1 MLISDIEP
9 IGEATTDLFV
19 EESNDLIDRIIE
31 LPLRKACKIFR
42 DKGIETIMS
51 SANKNNVLEDGKSP
65 TEKDDVYGTLE
76 KLMESH
82 YFTEA
87 GNGYAW
93 IMLNYNS
100 LSIDNKEMLFE
111 MERTLGDKYV
121 WFVHPFEMH
130 NNIEYGLRSGKFTK
144 EYLEKVLGKEQVPK
158 GIEYDPSLQEFDKRH
173 IVLLFPWEPTTEAV
187 MLRMPVT
194 KTTTVAEVEN
204 YFIKLTEF
212 FKSQDLK
219 IKTGNSL
226 K

>member
-51 SANKNNVLEDGKSP
+51 SANKNNVLKDGESP
-65 TEKDDVYGTLE
+65 TEKEDVYGTLE

-100 LSIDNKEMLFE
+100 LNDDNKKMVFE
-111 MERTLGDKYV
+111 LEDKDGRLV
-121 WFVHPFEMH
+121 WFVHPFEM
-130 NNIEYGLRSGKFTK
+130 NSNIEYGLRLGKFTK
-144 EYLEKVLGKEQVPK
+144 EYLKRVIGEEQIPK
-158 GIEYDPSLQEFDKRH
+158 GVEFDPSLQEFENRH
-173 IVLLFPWEPTTEAV
+173 VVLLYPWEPTTEAV
-187 MLRMPVT
+187 MLRMPIS
-194 KTTTVAEVEN
+194 KTTTVEEVED
-204 YFIKLTEF
+204 YFVKIADL

-219 IKTGNSL
+219 IKNGIGI